1 MRFLTIQE
9 TPNDQVMR
17 AEVLQA
23 ELGVTHCV
31 VGGEDSDVGGAR
43 EGVGVFG
50 QLRDIREAGLD
61 VLCAPPDGAQ
71 RAVLEVKTRLHRLHK
86 VSSDPRLSNRTLP
99 HCLALLGHYGPRPP
113 IPCIPKALNSS
124 PTILQHLHGVQSL
137 HSPRLSDRGFRLNG
151 LLNGT
156 DTSSQSDQQQKANQ
170 GASQHTHVPVCSSA
184 GDQALAHGRLNLHLF
199 SIHCLVGCSIIPC
212 RRAVP
217 AQGAQEVYEHC
228 RWVQCCVVCITYEN
242 EHCHAF
248 SHFHVDAAPLQ
259 VDAWEGSD

>member
-86 VSSDPRLSNRTLP
+86 KSPQILDCQTVLCLTVWLFWVTMDQDLP
-99 HCLALLGHYGPRPP
+99 FHVFQR
-113 IPCIPKALNSS
+113 
-124 PTILQHLHGVQSL
+124 
-137 HSPRLSDRGFRLNG
+137 HS
-151 LLNGT
+151 T
-156 DTSSQSDQQQKANQ
+156 
-170 GASQHTHVPVCSSA
+170 
-184 GDQALAHGRLNLHLF
+184 LHLP
-199 SIHCLVGCSIIPC
+199 SCSTCMGCSLC
-212 RRAVP
+212 
-217 AQGAQEVYEHC
+217 
-228 RWVQCCVVCITYEN
+228 T
-242 EHCHAF
+242 
-248 SHFHVDAAPLQ
+248 AP
-259 VDAWEGSD
+259 G